1 MRPIKWETQPD
12 LAERWQEVKDLK
24 EAIKTG
30 DIATAT
36 AIIKSRPA
44 LLRGPDFDY
53 EYHYNEHA
61 GWSTVAVAALNGQTA
76 MLQALLDH
84 GANPIPFEVGSRYH
98 SDNRLQWL
106 DNLRERGHGDAED
119 ILAVAIQQRFGPF
132 VDAEDIHTAVCS
144 GDADRVRA
152 LLDANPERVRQIDSI
167 GNTPLHWAVDVN
179 NFEIVQLLVERGAP
193 VEFRRGDGRTPAQI
207 AVFGMHMYWRREERP
222 EILRFLLNH
231 GAEHTCLIA
240 AATKNIDRV
249 RECLSENPAS
259 ANAVDLIGVRPLSV
273 ASWKRRDSDVGSDA
287 DQIEIVKML
296 LAAGADP
303 NARELLY
310 QGGGALHAA
319 ASYGN
324 LEVARVLLDAGARP
338 DHWMDSSGDPLIIAE
353 HGGHHA
359 MKHLLYSYGATA
371 GIEHYAS
378 TYQIDVISEVLR
390 RDPSLATSV
399 LPHQWQ
405 QPEDKPEL
413 AHDIISLAIRYGARF
428 DDVGDWKL
436 CHLVLAYP
444 TVAELVFEYG
454 GRPDVAL
461 PRIASG
467 FKTATVDTL
476 RFLIEEC
483 GANIEAKHHDG
494 YTPLAAAAF
503 GGRMD
508 FVEYL
513 VDHGASIDPDVPD
526 WLKPIRLAEK
536 RGHTEIA
543 EFLRKRSDA
552 A

>member
-1 MRPIKWETQPD
+1 MRLIKWEEQPE

-24 EAIKTG
+24 DAIKTG
-30 DIATAT
+30 DITTAT
-36 AIIKSRPA
+36 RIIKSRPA

-61 GWSTVAVAALNGQTA
+61 GWSPIAAAALNGQTA
-76 MLQALLDH
+76 MLQALLDL
-84 GANPIPFEVGSRYH
+84 GANPIPFEVGGRYH

-106 DNLRERGHGDAED
+106 DNLRERGRNDAAD
-119 ILAVAIQQRFGPF
+119 ILAAAIQQRYGPF
-132 VDAEDIHTAVCS
+132 VDAEDIHSAVCS
-144 GDADRVRA
+144 GDIDRVQKLLDADPDRVRH
-152 LLDANPERVRQIDSI
+152 IDSI
-167 GNTPLHWAVDVN
+167 ANTPLHWAVDIN
-179 NFEIVQLLVERGAP
+179 NLDIVRLLLERGAQI
-193 VEFRRGDGRTPAQI
+193 EFRRGDGRTPAQI

-222 EILRFLLNH
+222 EIIQYLLNH

-249 RECLSENPAS
+249 RECLREDPLS
-259 ANAVDLIGVRPLSV
+259 AREIDIIGLRPLNV
-273 ASWKRRDSDVGSDA
+273 ASWKRRNGDIGSDA
-287 DQIEIVKML
+287 DQIEIVRL
-296 LAAGADP
+296 LLEAGADP

-324 LEVARVLLDAGARP
+324 LELARILLEAGANP
-338 DHWMDSSGDPLIIAE
+338 VHWMDSSGDPMIIAE
-353 HGGHHA
+353 HGGHTA
-359 MKHLLYSYGATA
+359 MKQLLYSYGATA
-371 GIEHYAS
+371 EIQHYAS
-378 TYQIDVISEVLR
+378 RYQIDVIAEVLR
-390 RDPSLATSV
+390 RDPSIAASV

-405 QPEDKPEL
+405 EPWDKPEI
-413 AHDIISLAIRYGARF
+413 AHDIISLALRYGARF
-428 DDVGDWKL
+428 EDLGGWKL
-436 CHLVLAYP
+436 GHLVISYP
-444 TVAELVFEYG
+444 NVAKLVFEYG

-461 PRIASG
+461 TQIAPG
-467 FKTATVDTL
+467 FKTATVETL

-513 VDHGASIDPDVPD
+513 LDQGANIDPDVPG

-536 RGHTEIA
+536 RGHTDIA
-543 EFLRKRSDA
+543 EFLRQRGAK
-552 A
+552 